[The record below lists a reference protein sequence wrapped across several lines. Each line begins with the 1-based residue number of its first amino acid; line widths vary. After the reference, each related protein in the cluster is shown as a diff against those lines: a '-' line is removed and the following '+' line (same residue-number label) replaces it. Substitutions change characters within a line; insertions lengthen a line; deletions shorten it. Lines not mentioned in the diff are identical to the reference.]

1 MINLL
6 ENKNGSLAVGI
17 VIVPLTEWQEEIQRM
32 VINRALA
39 NNQCVI
45 TALTEAGF

>member
-1 MINLL
+1 MINL
-6 ENKNGSLAVGI
+6 EDKNGFLAVGM
-17 VIVPLTEWQEEIQRM
+17 VTAPLTEWQEEIQRM
-32 VINRALA
+32 VISRAIA